1 MPVSWKS
8 SKTLAMFLA
17 SGIPAA
23 STGLVDAA
31 RESGKKQSSVP
42 VRVERNPAAPTERQ
56 TFTLDDENHAIIAGI
71 PDARFF
77 ADSER
82 DFAPALAQDEGPWL
96 NLSAGGADVAY
107 GAGLLVGWTETGRRP
122 QFSVVTGA
130 STRLDGTL
138 CFPRRAV

>member
-1 MPVSWKS
+1 
-8 SKTLAMFLA
+8 
-17 SGIPAA
+17 
-23 STGLVDAA
+23 
-31 RESGKKQSSVP
+31 
-42 VRVERNPAAPTERQ
+42 VRVERSPAAPTERQ

-71 PDARFF
+71 PDARVF

-96 NLSAGGADVAY
+96 AGGADGAY

-130 STRLDGTL
+130 VPD
-138 CFPRRAV
+138 